1 MSRRNFSRKAEVLPF
16 YNLKASFICVPE
28 NLESAVFIKA
38 TSRQFWSFL
47 GEFFF
52 LCEAG
57 GLEVPTL
64 IVFM

>member
-38 TSRQFWSFL
+38 TSRQF
-47 GEFFF
+47 
-52 LCEAG
+52 
-57 GLEVPTL
+57 
-64 IVFM
+64 